1 MRRKLLRAVK
11 VVSIW
16 IILSLLAIEG
26 GLRLADPLGVLRVTY
41 DLSALWRHLEDDAR
55 GYRIAPGRY
64 VLSNWQAT
72 ILDDGTRAVP
82 DTTAGKRRLVVVG
95 DSFTFGLGVSDSET
109 WVNLLVRDMPG
120 WTVINAGMPAY
131 NIDNA
136 RRTIAAYP
144 AERYIYLLY
153 GNDDEAGFDW
163 RHAYEDMNKYSAMSI
178 YWWWFKEARNKGHD
192 GPQTPAWYYD
202 SLEAIAG
209 NEKVQIVG
217 FAGQPLAEAAKKRYP
232 ERVTLIPAV
241 RHVISFADGHPN
253 AAGHRDI
260 AAALRAVAV
269 VQR

>member
-1 MRRKLLRAVK
+1 MRRTLLRAVK

-26 GLRLADPLGVLRVTY
+26 LLRGADPLGVLRVTY

-55 GYRIAPGRY
+55 GYRIRPGEY
-64 VLSNWQAT
+64 TLSNWHAT
-72 ILDDGTRAVP
+72 ILPDGTRAVP

-109 WVNLLVRDMPG
+109 WVNLLAKDMPG
-120 WTVINAGMPAY
+120 WTVVNAGMPAY

-136 RRTIAAYP
+136 RRSIAAYP

-153 GNDDEAGFDW
+153 GNDDEAAFDW
-163 RHAYEDMNKYSAMSI
+163 LHAYEDMNRYSAMSI
-178 YWWWFKEARNKGHD
+178 YWWWLKEGSKRGHD
-192 GPQTPAWYYD
+192 GPQTPTWYYD
-202 SLEAIAG
+202 SLAAIAG
-209 NEKVQIVG
+209 NERVAIVG

-232 ERVTLIPAV
+232 ERVTLIPEV
-241 RHVISFADGHPN
+241 THRISFADGHPN

-260 AAALRAVAV
+260 AAALALVTAR
-269 VQR
+269 R